1 MMNRMYQALK
11 ASRSTFVPIR
21 HLQYHVRQWGEPR
34 PGQVPLVLVHGW
46 MDVAA
51 SWQFMVDALT
61 EDHWI
66 IAPDWRGYGLTKA
79 CIGAGPPH
87 ADESHL
93 GGPQP
98 QEGSGLGAKCAPPD
112 NFWFAD
118 YLADLDAL
126 LDHFAPGMAVNLVGH
141 SMGGNVAMMYAGVRP
156 ERIHRL
162 VNLEGFGMPET
173 RPAQAPGRYAQW
185 LDELKALRRGEMD
198 LKTYDSAEGVARR
211 LMKTNPRLGA
221 DKAGWLARQWAA
233 PNEEGQ
239 WAILGDAAHK
249 VVNAHL
255 YQLPETLAIY
265 ARIAAPVLSVTAS
278 DDSLSQWWKGRFTL
292 EQYHER
298 LKAVPNLHNAMI
310 EDAAHM
316 LHHDQPE
323 RLARLIE
330 GFFADAA

>member
-1 MMNRMYQALK
+1 MYQALK
-11 ASRSTFVPIR
+11 SSRSTFVPIR
-21 HLQYHVRQWGEPR
+21 QLQYHVRQWGEPTPER
-34 PGQVPLVLVHGW
+34 GPLVLVHGW

-51 SWQFMVDALT
+51 SWQFMVDALSQ
-61 EDHWI
+61 ERWI
-66 IAPDWRGYGLTKA
+66 IAPDWRGYGLTQVV
-79 CIGAGPPH
+79 IGNAM
-87 ADESHL
+87 
-93 GGPQP
+93 
-98 QEGSGLGAKCAPPD
+98 APTD

-126 LDHFAPGMAVNLVGH
+126 LDHFSPDQAVDLVGH

-156 ERIHRL
+156 ERIRRL

-221 DKAGWLARQWAA
+221 DKADWLAREWAA
-233 PNEEGQ
+233 PNAEGR

-255 YQLPETLAIY
+255 YQAPETLAVF

-278 DDSLSQWWKGRFTL
+278 EDSLSQWWKGRFTL
-292 EQYHER
+292 EHYHER
-298 LKAVPNLHNAMI
+298 LKAVPNVHHAVI
-310 EDAAHM
+310 DDAAHM
-316 LHHDQPE
+316 LHHDQPQQ
-323 RLARLIE
+323 LARLIE
-330 GFFADAA
+330 GFLADTP